1 MWVLSIIFTV
11 LSSLQALLW
20 ILGLV
25 HRDVARLVSLT
36 CTLQVR
42 RSEPPVLHPD
52 RTGDAGPAR
61 ATPKPVLRPPA
72 EGDRFADPQCVS
84 ARRLRGL

>member
-1 MWVLSIIFTV
+1 MCSFYHIHCVVVAASV
-11 LSSLQALLW
+11 AL

-72 EGDRFADPQCVS
+72 EGDRFADPECVS
-84 ARRLRGL
+84 ARRLQGL